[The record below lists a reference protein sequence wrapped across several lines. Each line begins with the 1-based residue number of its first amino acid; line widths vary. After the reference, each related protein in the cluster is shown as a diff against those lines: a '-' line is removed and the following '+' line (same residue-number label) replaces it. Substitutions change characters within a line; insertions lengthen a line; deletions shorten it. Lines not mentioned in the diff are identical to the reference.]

1 MTPLAEP
8 LRTYYAAIVWDGGYA
23 GLQRRGS
30 RFDRQLQFS
39 LWDRPEGPAV
49 LVIGA
54 NLDTHPQMRMVA
66 CQLVGRT
73 LTYDD
78 LTA

>member
-8 LRTYYAAIVWDGGYA
+8 LRTFYTAIHWDGGYA

-39 LWDRPEGPAV
+39 LWDRPEG
-49 LVIGA
+49 
-54 NLDTHPQMRMVA
+54 
-66 CQLVGRT
+66 T
-73 LTYDD
+73 L
-78 LTA
+78 AW